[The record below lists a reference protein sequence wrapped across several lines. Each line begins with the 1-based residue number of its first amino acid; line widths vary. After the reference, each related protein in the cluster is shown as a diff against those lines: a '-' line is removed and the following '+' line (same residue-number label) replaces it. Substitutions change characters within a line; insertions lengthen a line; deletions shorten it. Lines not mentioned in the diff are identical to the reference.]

1 MNTSRMLFFAAFILT
16 VQASPARAETAQE
29 LARESIG
36 RIEQWNTELNA
47 VIAVVPDALS
57 QAATLDEE
65 RKSGRQR
72 GPLHGLPVLIKDNIE
87 TRALPT
93 TAGSLALADNRTG
106 RDATVVARLREA
118 GLLILGKAN
127 LSEWANFR
135 SERSSSGWSAV
146 GGQARNPYDTR
157 RSPCGSSSGSAVA
170 VAAGMVP
177 LAVGTETNGSIIC
190 PSSVN
195 GIVGIKPTIGLVS
208 RSGIVPIAHSQDT
221 AGPMA
226 TSVRGA
232 AALLTAMAAPDDKD
246 PASAVDSALFARDY
260 VQFLDN
266 DGLRGKRIGVV
277 RSLAGFHEGVDAAL
291 NRAIQDLAAQ
301 GAELVDDLAFPEY
314 ADGFQG
320 QAYDLLLYE
329 FKNDL
334 NAWLAGLP
342 GQESRLD
349 LAALIEFNRAN
360 ADREMKWFQQEIFLK
375 SQEKGGLDSDE
386 YLAVLETVQ
395 TFSRDAIDN
404 LLEKHGLDLL
414 VSPSNT
420 PAWMIDPV
428 VGDNWLGSSSS
439 MPARSGYPH
448 VTVPMGFVHGLPVGL
463 SFYSTAFSEPVLIA
477 AAHAYEQAS
486 RRARPPKGF
495 GPWMQGIGGGE

>member
-1 MNTSRMLFFAAFILT
+1 M
-16 VQASPARAETAQE
+16 
-29 LARESIG
+29 
-36 RIEQWNTELNA
+36 
-47 VIAVVPDALS
+47 
-57 QAATLDEE
+57 
-65 RKSGRQR
+65 
-72 GPLHGLPVLIKDNIE
+72 
-87 TRALPT
+87 
-93 TAGSLALADNRTG
+93 
-106 RDATVVARLREA
+106 
-118 GLLILGKAN
+118 
-127 LSEWANFR
+127 
-135 SERSSSGWSAV
+135 
-146 GGQARNPYDTR
+146 
-157 RSPCGSSSGSAVA
+157 
-170 VAAGMVP
+170 
-177 LAVGTETNGSIIC
+177 
-190 PSSVN
+190 
-195 GIVGIKPTIGLVS
+195 
-208 RSGIVPIAHSQDT
+208 
-221 AGPMA
+221 
-226 TSVRGA
+226 
-232 AALLTAMAAPDDKD
+232 
-246 PASAVDSALFARDY
+246 
-260 VQFLDN
+260 QFLDS

-291 NRAIQDLAAQ
+291 NRAIEDLAAR
-301 GAELVDDLAFPEY
+301 GAEMVDDLAFPDY
-314 ADGFQG
+314 AEGFQG

-386 YLAVLETVQ
+386 YLSVLETVQ

-404 LLEKHGLDLL
+404 LLEEHNLDLL

-463 SFYSTAFSEPVLIA
+463 SFYSTAFSEPILIA
-477 AAHAYEQAS
+477 AAYAYEQAS
-486 RRARPPKGF
+486 QRARPPKGF
-495 GPWMQGIGGGE
+495 GSWMQGIGGGE